1 MAYEKAF
8 FHKELGEFITPR
20 VVLAWP
26 SVLTAR
32 RVPGDEAGALRFTV
46 TGLFSKSVD
55 ISVLLEEFNRAGK
68 AEFGAISWGNKKSL
82 HRAINTTADDEALQ
96 AFADEYPH
104 FIKGVAKAEYK
115 PLIYGPDIK
124 PWSGEATEIYSG
136 RRALLG
142 GKFFSYKTGKGG
154 VSFGLNRVILLENGE
169 HLPIGGAAR
178 PISADGS
185 GFEPVDIGEGE
196 SASDMFA

>member
-8 FHKELGEFITPR
+8 FHKDLGEFITPR

-26 SVLTAR
+26 NVLTVR
-32 RVPGDEAGALRFTV
+32 RVKGDDTSPPRFTV
-46 TGLFSKSVD
+46 TGLIPKSAD
-55 ISVLLEEFNRAGK
+55 ISILLEEFNRAGK
-68 AEFGAISWGNKKSL
+68 AEHGVMWGKKKTL
-82 HRAINTTADDEALQ
+82 QLAINNTADEPALEAL
-96 AFADEYPH
+96 ADAYPH
-104 FIKGVAKAEYK
+104 FIKGSAKAEYQ

-124 PWSGEATEIYSG
+124 PWAGEATEIYSG

-142 GKFFSYKTGKGG
+142 GKFFAYKTGKGG

-169 HLPIGGAAR
+169 RLPLAGGGPR
-178 PISADGS
+178 PISADGG
-185 GFEPVDIGEGE
+185 GFEAVDIGEGE

>member
-8 FHKELGEFITPR
+8 FHKELAEFITPR
-20 VVLAWP
+20 VALAWP
-26 SVLTAR
+26 NVLTAR
-32 RVPGDEAGALRFTV
+32 RVKGDDTSPPRFTV
-46 TGLFSKSVD
+46 TGLIPKSAD
-55 ISVLLEEFNRAGK
+55 ISVLLEEFNRAGI
-68 AEFGAISWGNKKSL
+68 AEFGTIPWGNRKSL
-82 HRAINTTADDEALQ
+82 QRAINNTADEQALEAL
-96 AFADEYPH
+96 ADEYPY
-104 FIKGVAKAEYK
+104 FIKGSAKAEYK

-124 PWSGEATEIYSG
+124 PWDGEATEIYSG

-169 HLPIGGAAR
+169 HLPLGGAAR
-178 PISADGS
+178 PISSDGA